1 MTLKNRRLFSAD
13 HIYRHLTVAL
23 GLFFLLGPVLSTV
36 TDSPKLYTY
45 LTTGLLIF
53 ALFEITRRATDLMI
67 GLALGVPAVAGGVF
81 NAATPDTP
89 TFNLVPLI
97 LGTLFLAFLV
107 WRILKDVI
115 DGSRIS
121 SEKIYGAV
129 CAYLLIG
136 FLFANVYGFIAL
148 ADTNAFALSTELEN
162 HLLGSGP
169 SRIHGVLN
177 YFSFVTMSTLGY
189 GDMTPVSQA
198 ARTLAWV
205 QAVIGQL
212 YLAVIVAALVGAHIA
227 NRNH

>member
-1 MTLKNRRLFSAD
+1 MTLKNRRLLSAD
-13 HIYRHLTVAL
+13 HIYRDLTVAL
-23 GLFFLLGPVLSTV
+23 AVFFLLGPALSLV
-36 TDSPKLYTY
+36 TDSPKLYNY

-53 ALFEITRRATDLMI
+53 ALFEITRRATDLVI
-67 GLALGVPAVAGGVF
+67 GLALGVPAVVGGVF

-115 DGSRIS
+115 DGSRMS

-136 FLFANVYGFIAL
+136 FLFANIYGFIAL
-148 ADTNAFALSTELEN
+148 VDADAFSLSTELEN
-162 HLLGSGP
+162 HLVGSGH
-169 SRIHGVLN
+169 SRIQGVLN

-189 GDMTPVSQA
+189 GDMSPVSQA
-198 ARTLAWV
+198 ARSFAWV

-212 YLAVIVAALVGAHIA
+212 YLAVVIAALVGAHIA
-227 NRNH
+227 DRKH